1 MSSPRPTLELEL
13 ILAVR
18 RARVGER
25 WGESW
30 GAPDPHDASSSRRRL
45 MRVVFSCVGSLK
57 SPICRAISR
66 SGRVCLRLPV
76 HLSGYHHNAVA
87 TCTPPAHTLR
97 TTRLLIF
104 NGRLGLSIVRVGARA
119 RALVCS
125 RRSSSLVAQRG
136 RCSSFVLMRRGGRCA
151 AAIGRTVRFVAS
163 VCDDWS
169 EVCDCVESDCDTHDP

>member
-1 MSSPRPTLELEL
+1 MSSPRPTLVLEL

-30 GAPDPHDASSSRRRL
+30 DAPDPHDASSSRRRL
-45 MRVVFSCVGSLK
+45 MRMVLSCAGSLK

-66 SGRVCLRLPV
+66 SGRICLRLPV
-76 HLSGYHHNAVA
+76 QLSGYHHNAVA
-87 TCTPPAHTLR
+87 TCSPPAHTLR
-97 TTRLLIF
+97 TTRPLF
-104 NGRLGLSIVRVGARA
+104 CNGRLGLSIVRVGVRA

-136 RCSSFVLMRRGGRCA
+136 RYSSFVLMCRSGRRA
-151 AAIGRTVRFVAS
+151 AAIERTT
-163 VCDDWS
+163 
-169 EVCDCVESDCDTHDP
+169 EVCRLGLRRPERSVRLC